1 MATIISEPN
10 DLLSAATDTGLSSAS
25 PAPFVGTGVI
35 GDNPALP
42 PGMDVDL
49 LRLDLDLD
57 AILTIDID
65 AEIDGAELDTFLRV
79 FDAGGAAIASNDDG
93 AAPGETASFN
103 SYLGPLT
110 LAAGTYLIGI
120 SAFDNI
126 AYDPTTIDGRLE
138 GLLIGAYTVTITA
151 AFAIA
156 GGVERIGGDGGDSL
170 AGTAFA
176 DTLIGNGGND
186 TLDGGDGADL
196 MNGGPGDD
204 VFIVDSAD
212 DVVEEGANGGTDRI
226 ESRVSLTPL
235 PANVENLSFTGTAD
249 LSGAGN
255 GLKNV
260 LIGNGGNNSLRGLAG
275 NDTLWGHDGNDT
287 LDGGSGNDSLS
298 GGDGDDFF
306 ASSSGADTMAGG
318 DGDDRYF
325 VNSTS
330 DRVIEAAGEGED
342 LIVTTVGLTLMANVE
357 NVELAGIRGFSVTG
371 NGLANTMTGYVFD
384 DTLFGNGGND
394 TLAGGDG
401 NDRLDGGTGRDR
413 LAGDAGD
420 DTLLGGGGAD
430 TLAGGDGNDV
440 FDGGA
445 NTDILVWTATALDS
459 GDVAAGTHETLLSGA
474 GDRLDFT
481 AALEALLRVGGTAL
495 SAATNAVSLGGD
507 FDPGTNVR
515 FTGTALQID
524 LDGDQAFTPAADFA
538 IDMAGAGVSG
548 ITFDAAADLFV
559 LL

>member
-10 DLLSAATDTGLSSAS
+10 DLVSDATDTGLTSAS
-25 PAPFVGTGVI
+25 PSPFVGTGVI
-35 GDNPALP
+35 GDNPALL

-65 AEIDGAELDTFLRV
+65 AEIDGAELDSVLRV
-79 FDAGGAAIASNDDG
+79 FDAGGVEIASNDDG
-93 AAPGETASFN
+93 VAPGEAASFD

-126 AYDPTTIDGRLE
+126 AYDPATIEGRLE

-151 AFAIA
+151 AFAIP
-156 GGVERIGGDGGDSL
+156 GGVERIGGDGSDSL

-186 TLDGGDGADL
+186 TLDGGADSDL

-204 VFIVDSAD
+204 VFVVDSAG
-212 DVVEEGANGGTDRI
+212 DVVEEGANAGTDRI
-226 ESRVSLTPL
+226 ESQISLTSL
-235 PANVENLSFTGTAD
+235 PANVENLSLTGTAD
-249 LSGAGN
+249 LTGAGN

-260 LIGNGGNNSLRGLAG
+260 LTGNGGNDSLRGLAG
-275 NDTLWGHDGNDT
+275 NDTLSGQGGNDT

-298 GGDGDDFF
+298 GGDGEDSF
-306 ASSSGADTMAGG
+306 AASSGADTMAGG
-318 DGDDRYF
+318 AGNDHYF
-325 VNSTS
+325 FNSTN

-342 LIVTTVGLTLMANVE
+342 LIEATVGLTLMANVE
-357 NVELAGIRGFSVTG
+357 NVVLAGSRGLSVTG
-371 NGLANTMTGYVFD
+371 NNLANTMTGYVFD
-384 DTLFGNGGND
+384 DTLFGRGGND

-401 NDRLDGGTGRDR
+401 NDRLDGGNGRDSV
-413 LAGDAGD
+413 AGGAGD
-420 DTLLGGGGAD
+420 DTVLGGGGAD

-445 NTDILVWTATALDS
+445 GTDTLVWTATALDS
-459 GDVAAGTHETLLSGA
+459 GDVGAGTQETLLSGA

-495 SAATNAVSLGGD
+495 SAATQNVSLGAG

-515 FTGTALQID
+515 FTGSALQID
-524 LDGDQAFTPAADFA
+524 LDGDQAFTLGADFA

-548 ITFDAAADLFV
+548 VVFDAAADLFV